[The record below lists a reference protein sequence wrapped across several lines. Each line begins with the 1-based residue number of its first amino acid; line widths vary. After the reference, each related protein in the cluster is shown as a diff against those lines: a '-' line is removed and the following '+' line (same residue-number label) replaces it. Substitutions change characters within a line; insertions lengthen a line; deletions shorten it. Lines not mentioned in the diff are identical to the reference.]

1 MQNDKNEDYGVSLWS
16 KVVMWMSL
24 RKMIKTTKRS
34 IRHAHLTMKLYQH
47 LALQFSGDDEV
58 SKKKRSEIELKYGQ
72 MEASAMAEENYLRIL
87 QNINLNDA
95 DLYSN
100 VRD

>member
-1 MQNDKNEDYGVSLWS
+1 
-16 KVVMWMSL
+16 
-24 RKMIKTTKRS
+24 
-34 IRHAHLTMKLYQH
+34 MKLYQH

>member
-1 MQNDKNEDYGVSLWS
+1 
-16 KVVMWMSL
+16 
-24 RKMIKTTKRS
+24 
-34 IRHAHLTMKLYQH
+34 
-47 LALQFSGDDEV
+47 V